1 MTSTPV
7 SEAIDLSIYG
17 LRPWVAAEAAARGVD
32 LSAIGRVTSDHKGG
46 CRVITQRGEVLAV
59 AMGRLRSDPEHRP
72 TVGDWVLLRDAGA
85 GQDRAIEAV
94 FDRQTRLVR
103 RAAGREHIP
112 QVLAANVD
120 VAFLVCALGRDV
132 NARRIERLATMASN
146 GGVKPVLVLT
156 KADLVADPEPYL
168 ETAREAA
175 PSAPI
180 HVVSSVAPL
189 GMEALET
196 YFEGGATVTLIGT
209 SGAGKSTLV
218 NYWLGGDVQAT
229 KSLGFAGKGRHT
241 TTSRQMFLLPK
252 GGIVLD
258 APGIREV
265 ALWAGDKGLQQS
277 FDDIDALASDCR
289 FSNCQHTSEP
299 DCAVRAAVESGALD
313 NARHLNF
320 LTLGRELSA
329 AERADDEN
337 ARRKHKAHSKE
348 MTRALEARLR
358 EKGRR

>member
-1 MTSTPV
+1 MTQSPV
-7 SEAIDLSIYG
+7 SEPNDLSIYG
-17 LRPWVAAEAAARGVD
+17 LRPWVTERAAALGAG
-32 LSAIGRVTSDHKGG
+32 LSALGRVTSDHKGG

-59 AMGRLRSDPEHRP
+59 AMGRLRSDPERRP

-94 FDRQTRLVR
+94 IERQTRLIR

-146 GGVKPVLVLT
+146 GGVRPVLVLT
-156 KADLVADPEPYL
+156 KADLVEDPEPYI
-168 ETAREAA
+168 ERAREAA

-180 HVVSSVAPL
+180 HVVSPVSGM
-189 GMEALET
+189 GMEALDS
-196 YFEGGATVTLIGT
+196 YFAGGATVTLMGT

-218 NYWLGGDVQAT
+218 NYWLGGAIQAT
-229 KSLGFAGKGRHT
+229 NSLGMAGKGRHT
-241 TTSRQMFLLPK
+241 TTSRQMFVLPN

-299 DCAVRAAVESGALD
+299 GCAVRAAVDEGVLE
-313 NARHLNF
+313 NARYLSF
-320 LTLGRELSA
+320 LTLGRELAA
-329 AERADDEN
+329 AERADEEG
-337 ARRKHKAHSKE
+337 ARRKHKAHAKE